1 VKRLLQNRENRSDRL
16 YKDLN
21 RRLNR
26 YLAATGL
33 ANDVVTVEK
42 AAIERYLAQYT
53 GRNQLNHLRALSNF
67 FRFTAKIGA
76 IGTVP
81 TSGIDLSFRR
91 SRVAYLKSKVF
102 ADLLA
107 KIYARRLS
115 RSVSPKL

>member
-67 FRFTAKIGA
+67 FRFTLGSAPSEQFQRA
-76 IGTVP
+76 AS
-81 TSGIDLSFRR
+81 TSPSGDRGLPI
-91 SRVAYLKSKVF
+91 
-102 ADLLA
+102 
-107 KIYARRLS
+107 
-115 RSVSPKL
+115 